1 MYYHFSSSLL
11 LVSSGRGHVLS
22 RGVSETSRDRFRSG
36 RPDRRRRDLD
46 KSLAYVDDDGATN
59 YSVERQIA
67 MEGEFFQALARR
79 GGATRF
85 FTKLAVFAMLTSPFW
100 IILWIIVTGQ

>member
-1 MYYHFSSSLL
+1 
-11 LVSSGRGHVLS
+11 
-22 RGVSETSRDRFRSG
+22 
-36 RPDRRRRDLD
+36 
-46 KSLAYVDDDGATN
+46 
-59 YSVERQIA
+59 